1 MSLIGRL
8 KRNLFIRGLY
18 SFYRSY
24 FGNRRSKFGYC
35 ADNVTLTPPLLIDNP
50 KNVFLY
56 EDSGIGPNSHISTLN
71 ARFFIGPHS
80 GAADGLQVRT
90 GNHMM
95 IPGRFY
101 RTITDKEKNPDCD
114 RDIRVN
120 EDVWIGCNVTLLS
133 GVTIGRGSTIAA
145 GAVVTKSMPPYSIIG
160 GVPAK
165 VIKFKWTVD
174 EILEHEKA
182 LYSEDQRYTR
192 QQLEEFRKQY
202 NK

>member
-1 MSLIGRL
+1 MRL
-8 KRNLFIRGLY
+8 LGKLKNDLFIRGMY
-18 SFYRSY
+18 SLYRSY
-24 FGNRRSKFGYC
+24 FSHKRSRFGYC
-35 ADNVTLTPPLLIDNP
+35 ADNVTITPPLIVDNP

-56 EDSGIGPNSHISTLN
+56 EDSGIGSNSHISALN

-95 IPGRFY
+95 ILGRFY
-101 RTITDKEKNPDCD
+101 RTITDKEKKPDLD
-114 RDIRVN
+114 RDIRVL

-133 GVTIGRGSTIAA
+133 GITIGRGSTIAA
-145 GAVVTKSMPPYSIIG
+145 GAVVTKSMPPYSLIA

-182 LYSEDQRYTR
+182 LYPEDKRYTR
-192 QQLEEFRKQY
+192 QQLEEIRKQY
-202 NK
+202 N